1 MQREAGLLDSSTTS
15 QGLDEEFIG
24 ETNVYLTIFIDGIC
38 CVRAASDHLL
48 VENSQNLKVSLYR
61 RFRYDLIPSVSPGTI
76 DQLTF
81 RTH

>member
-1 MQREAGLLDSSTTS
+1 MQREAGLLDSSTTN
-15 QGLDEEFIG
+15 QGLDEGFIG

-48 VENSQNLKVSLYR
+48 VENSQNLKS
-61 RFRYDLIPSVSPGTI
+61 FIIPTFQVPLPAICISGTI

-81 RTH
+81 RAH